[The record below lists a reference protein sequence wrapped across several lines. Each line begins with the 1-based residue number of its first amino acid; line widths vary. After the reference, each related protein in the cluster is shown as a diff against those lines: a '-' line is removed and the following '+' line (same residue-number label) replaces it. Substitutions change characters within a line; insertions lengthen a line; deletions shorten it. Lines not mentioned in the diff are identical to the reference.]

1 MWRLSQ
7 ARLLRITASVMAL
20 FGYWI
25 TIQDAAS
32 ARYAV
37 RMAGLP
43 VLLIAANALLAAMIM
58 AMTLATLDA
67 PMGRNALTILGLL
80 VAAGIALGGIA
91 FALRAGRATALV
103 PAATALSIAAFAVQ
117 AVASPPWM
125 LIVPSLALLL
135 ALSGLRGWFWLRRH
149 PP

>member
-1 MWRLSQ
+1 
-7 ARLLRITASVMAL
+7 MAL

-25 TIQDAAS
+25 TIRDAAS

-43 VLLIAANALLAAMIM
+43 VLLIAANALLAATIM
-58 AMTLATLDA
+58 AVTLATLDA
-67 PMGRNALTILGLL
+67 PIGRNTLILLGLL
-80 VAAGIALGGIA
+80 VVAGLALGSIA

-103 PAATALSIAAFAVQ
+103 PAATTLSIAAFAVQ
-117 AVASPPWM
+117 AMVSPPWL
-125 LIVPSLALLL
+125 LIVPGLAVLL
-135 ALSGLRGWFWLRRH
+135 ALSGLRGWFWLHRH